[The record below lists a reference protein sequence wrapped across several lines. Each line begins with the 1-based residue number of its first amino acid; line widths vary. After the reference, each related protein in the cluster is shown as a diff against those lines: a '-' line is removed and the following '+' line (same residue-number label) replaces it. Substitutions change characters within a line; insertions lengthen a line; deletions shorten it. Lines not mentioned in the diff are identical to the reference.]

1 MKNNLS
7 SRLCTFWIVAMLSLT
22 VSAAVSAGVVNEA
35 LLLLQ
40 SQWAAAT
47 YETAVEEREDALSAL
62 ADKARELCA
71 DDCRD
76 PELLIWKGII
86 VSSLAGEQGGLGAL
100 GLAKEA
106 RASLERALEIEPQA
120 LQGSAYT
127 SLGTLYH
134 KVPGWPIGFGSDKKA
149 RSHLD
154 KALTINP
161 DGVDPNYFMAEFML
175 DEGEYQKAR
184 EHLLKAL
191 AAPQRPGREVADAGR
206 RQEVNQMLAKVEAKL
221 N

>member
-1 MKNNLS
+1 MKKNLS
-7 SRLCTFWIVAMLSLT
+7 SRIYAFCTGAVLCAAAA
-22 VSAAVSAGVVNEA
+22 AAVANEN

-47 YETAVEEREDALSAL
+47 YETSVEEREDALAAL
-62 ADKARELCA
+62 ADQARELCA
-71 DDCRD
+71 DQCRD

-86 VSSLAGEQGGLGAL
+86 VSSLAGEKGGLGAL

-106 RASLERALEIEPQA
+106 KASLERALEIEPQA

-134 KVPGWPIGFGSDKKA
+134 KVPGWPLGFGSDKKA

-175 DEGEYQKAR
+175 DEGEYQLAR

-191 AAPQRPGREVADAGR
+191 AAPQRPGRERADAGR
-206 RQEVNQMLAKVEAKL
+206 RQEVNQMLAKVQAKL
-221 N
+221 D